1 MNKKELFTDW
11 LRNNYGK
18 PLLLTE
24 IADKAQEIFEGKSY
38 SAKISIGSI
47 DDTDFYPHGDNITEK
62 EKSKMTG
69 ARNDV
74 FQIMRD
80 GAWRTI
86 EQIQGMMFEFCPSQS
101 VTIYLRSFREAQYGS
116 YIVKKKKLGRGRVF
130 QYQVLFPT

>member
-47 DDTDFYPHGDNITEK
+47 DDTDFYPHGDDITK
-62 EKSKMTG
+62 EELVKMTG
-69 ARNDV
+69 ARKQVYD
-74 FQIMRD
+74 IMSD
-80 GAWRTI
+80 GEWRTV
-86 EQIQGMMFEFCPSQS
+86 EQIQHFMTEFSPPQS
-101 VTIYLRSFREAQYGS
+101 VTIYLRSFREAKYGGYVVNKRKVGKS
-116 YIVKKKKLGRGRVF
+116 RLF
-130 QYQVLFPT
+130 EYQVLYR